1 MITTS
6 NNTFISGWHLHGA
19 AQHDQ
24 QDGGGPDAAVQR
36 EAAQGQV
43 RLLLLLLDH
52 GQRQQELTLIG
63 AGGGRITHPQSLH
76 LIAKIRNRDYD

>member
-1 MITTS
+1 MLNFLISIETAIIVTITIS
-6 NNTFISGWHLHGA
+6 NNSFLSGWHLHCA

-52 GQRQQELTLIG
+52 GQRQQELTLIWEDHS
-63 AGGGRITHPQSLH
+63 T
-76 LIAKIRNRDYD
+76 AKG